1 MRHNLLTE
9 ALLHRSAEIARLS
22 FPERLKGKV
31 VAVTGAG
38 GSIGSELCRQ
48 LTVLAPRLLLLIGHG
63 EHSLFQIAQD
73 LSDRGRFSDFQIV
86 LADVATADLI
96 DAAFARYRP
105 DVVIHAAA
113 HKHVPIVEQN
123 LTEGARTNVLGAYT
137 VARCAVSHGARDVVL
152 LSTDKAVQPANVMG
166 LTKLAAEN
174 IWQSFPYK
182 SDTRFITVRFGNVLG
197 SRGSVL
203 EIFERQI
210 ELGVPLSLTDR
221 RMQRY
226 FLTIE
231 ESASWIL
238 RAIERAAANELFIVD
253 SGEPIA
259 IAALAERLLAA
270 HGISEYPIAEVGIRP
285 GEKLNEQLMTGSE
298 RTAAVREERFFIVDR
313 PSRDEN
319 LKPEIERLAEA
330 IRSNDDANVLR
341 SLHQLSGEQERSTMQ
356 AAL

>member
-1 MRHNLLTE
+1 MRHNLPAE
-9 ALLHRSAEIARLS
+9 ALLHRSAEMARLS
-22 FPERLKGKV
+22 FPERLTGTV

-63 EHSLFQIAQD
+63 EHSLFHIAQD
-73 LSDRGRFSDFQIV
+73 LSDRERFPAFQIV
-86 LADVATADLI
+86 LADVANAGLI

-105 DVVIHAAA
+105 DLVIHAAA

-123 LTEGARTNVLGAYT
+123 LAEGARTNALGAYT
-137 VARCAVSHGARDVVL
+137 VAACAMRHGARKVVL
-152 LSTDKAVQPANVMG
+152 LSTDKAVEPTNAMG

-174 IWQSFPYK
+174 IWRSFAGE
-182 SDTRFITVRFGNVLG
+182 SDTRFITIRFGNVLG

-226 FLTIE
+226 FLTID

-259 IAALAERLLAA
+259 IATLAERLLAA
-270 HGISEYPIAEVGIRP
+270 RGISEYPIAEVGIRP

-298 RTAAVREERFFIVDR
+298 RTAAAREERFFIVDR
-313 PSRDEN
+313 PLRGEN
-319 LKPEIERLAEA
+319 VKPEIERLAEA
-330 IRSNDDANVLR
+330 IRSNDDAGVLR
-341 SLHQLSGEQERSTMQ
+341 SLHQLSGEPEPFPMQ
-356 AAL
+356 VAL

>member
-1 MRHNLLTE
+1 MGHNLPTE
-9 ALLHRSAEIARLS
+9 ALLHRPPDIARLS
-22 FPERLKGKV
+22 FPERLKGTV

-48 LTVLAPRLLLLIGHG
+48 LSVLAPRLLLLIGHG
-63 EHSLFQIAQD
+63 EHSLFQIARD
-73 LSDRGRFSDFQIV
+73 LSDRERFSGFQIV
-86 LADVATADLI
+86 LADVANAGLI
-96 DAAFARYRP
+96 DAAFGRYRP
-105 DVVIHAAA
+105 DLVIHAAA

-123 LTEGARTNVLGAYT
+123 LAEGARTNVLGAYT
-137 VARCAVSHGARDVVL
+137 VAQCAINHGVRDVVL
-152 LSTDKAVQPANVMG
+152 LSTDKAVEPANAMG
-166 LTKLAAEN
+166 LTKLAAET
-174 IWQSFPYK
+174 IWHGFAGASG
-182 SDTRFITVRFGNVLG
+182 TRFITIRFGNVLG

-238 RAIERAAANELFIVD
+238 RAIERAAANELLIVD

-270 HGISEYPIAEVGIRP
+270 HRISKYQIAEIGIRP

-298 RTAAVREERFFIVDR
+298 RTAATREERFFIVDR
-313 PSRDEN
+313 PLRGEN

-330 IRSNDDANVLR
+330 IRSNDDAQVLR
-341 SLHQLSGEQERSTMQ
+341 SLHQLSGEQTPFPMQ
-356 AAL
+356 AVL